1 MMQMILYCS
10 MEQNMFFFK
19 EIQRFFVNL
28 NFKFVDKYCICIWLK
43 FGVLILLFVIVEY
56 DRLY

>member
-19 EIQRFFVNL
+19 EIQRYFVNF
-28 NFKFVDKYCICIWLK
+28 NFKFVDKYYLYMVKVWCIN
-43 FGVLILLFVIVEY
+43 FIVCNC
-56 DRLY
+56 RI